1 MKTMK
6 RVLGAVLA
14 LTLMVLAVGCSTPSV
29 AMSVGGY
36 DYSTAEYLAYLYQN
50 ANQIYQYYTYFGDAS
65 TMWDQTLPYENPYDL
80 SDEDETSE
88 VSAAETETTATGA
101 GVTLDDKGIPVADY
115 IKSATKD
122 QIIYLSAL
130 KALLDENKLSISEE
144 NLAEVDG
151 VLAGY
156 DEADLVDN
164 GFSLENFRKA
174 YINANYLEDTV
185 FMGLFGV
192 DGKQPTKKA
201 DVDKYFD
208 DNYLAYEIIQVAL
221 VDTDGN
227 ALSDDEIAAK
237 KADLEGYRNVFYAT
251 GDFDEAIAAYDA
263 ATAADSEDGEK
274 KEYDTDYAGE
284 PKENV
289 TSNTSANV
297 QTVDAASDDA
307 DQDLVKLIRSVDEG
321 EVAIAEY
328 NQGGKSK
335 MAALVYRI
343 DPDGKGRDTY
353 RADSTE
359 TIVKALRQDD
369 FDKAVKAEEDKQ
381 ADSVKIN
388 SRAIKM
394 CDPKSFFE

>member
-6 RVLGAVLA
+6 RVLGATLALVLA
-14 LTLMVLAVGCSTPSV
+14 VFAVGCSTPAV
-29 AMSVGGY
+29 AMTVG
-36 DYSTAEYLAYLYQN
+36 DSEYSTAEYLAYLYQN
-50 ANQIYQYYTYFGDAS
+50 ASQIYQYYSYFGDVS
-65 TMWDQTLPYENPYDL
+65 TMWDQTMPYENPYDL
-80 SDEDETSE
+80 SDDDETSE
-88 VSAAETETTATGA
+88 VSESETTTTATGSA
-101 GVTLDDKGIPVADY
+101 VTLKEDGLPIADY
-115 IKSATKD
+115 IKEATKD

-130 KALLDENKLSISEE
+130 KALMDDNKLSISEE
-144 NLAEVDG
+144 DLAAADSA
-151 VLAGY
+151 LASY
-156 DEADLVDN
+156 SEADLVEK
-164 GFSLENFRKA
+164 GFSLESFRKA
-174 YINANYLEDTV
+174 YINATYLEDTV

-192 DGKQPTKKA
+192 DGKQPTKQA

-289 TSNTSANV
+289 TSNNSQNV
-297 QTVDAASDDA
+297 QTVDAGADNV

-328 NQGGKSK
+328 NQNGGSK

-359 TIVKALRQDD
+359 AIVKSLRQDD
-369 FDKAVKAEEDKQ
+369 FDKAVKAKEDAQ

-388 SRAIKM
+388 SRAVKM